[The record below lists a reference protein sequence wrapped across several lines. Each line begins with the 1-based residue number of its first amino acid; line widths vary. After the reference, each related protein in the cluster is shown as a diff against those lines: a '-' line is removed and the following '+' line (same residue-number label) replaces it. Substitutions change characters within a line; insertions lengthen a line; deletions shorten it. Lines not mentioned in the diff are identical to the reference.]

1 MTGSRS
7 KKNRAETSALP
18 TLAQVE
24 SEQFNNKRCKFCEAS
39 VFCSKTCLPS
49 SCAMLL
55 FCRRSSKII
64 KSFHSCSEVFWIIA
78 RSRVGVAKKQEQGES
93 TWRKHL
99 GNACMWMLCLPNQ
112 AKGTD
117 RGWGCCARAS
127 SGCSKSCRR
136 DTLECKRSWWASHLQ
151 LHSFKKETRWGKSTW
166 IVQENCLW
174 KRIQWTMQW
183 RQGLVSS

>member
-1 MTGSRS
+1 VQFQATDVDTTNPLPCSFFTSSFCVSMTGSRS

-99 GNACMWMLCLPNQ
+99 GNACM
-112 AKGTD
+112 
-117 RGWGCCARAS
+117 
-127 SGCSKSCRR
+127 
-136 DTLECKRSWWASHLQ
+136 
-151 LHSFKKETRWGKSTW
+151 
-166 IVQENCLW
+166 
-174 KRIQWTMQW
+174 
-183 RQGLVSS
+183 